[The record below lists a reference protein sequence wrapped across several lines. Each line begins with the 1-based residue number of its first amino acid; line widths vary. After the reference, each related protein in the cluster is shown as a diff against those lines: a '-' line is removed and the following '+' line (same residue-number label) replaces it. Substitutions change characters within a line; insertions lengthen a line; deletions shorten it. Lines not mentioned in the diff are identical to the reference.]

1 MPRFSVRMRWWLGRG
16 FTLIEL
22 LVVIAIIAVLIG
34 LLLPA
39 VQKVREAANRMSC
52 QNNLKQLAL
61 ACHNYHDAN
70 GTFPPGGMLDP
81 DWGDYTVGSDGWAG
95 DGGWRADKGSWMVYI
110 LPYIEQDNLYKQIAQ
125 FGLNVPKV
133 DTITRA
139 ATHDANGNLVPIDP
153 NTNLPVAGLAVLPKP
168 LKLFRCPSDGYK
180 TNLPFYNY
188 AANYGVQNDYGNNC
202 NPTYDPYIP
211 TYCDGSRFGLTYCG
225 CGGQYAGLC
234 QGGGA
239 ATGMFYEGQTPKSQK
254 INIAGVT
261 DGTSNT
267 ILFGE
272 ITAGNSD
279 AESYSCCYESNPR
292 GWASFDNGTTN
303 VMVPLNYRCKHYDEA
318 PDSCDNSPGNSVT
331 TNPWNW
337 NVCSGF
343 KSQHTG
349 GVNFAFADGS
359 VHFINQSIDQL
370 TLIKLGVR
378 NDGGV
383 VSLP

>member
-1 MPRFSVRMRWWLGRG
+1 MPKFKTRIRWWLDRG

-22 LVVIAIIAVLIG
+22 LVVIAIIGVLVG

-70 GTFPPGGMLDP
+70 GSFPPGSKIDP
-81 DWGDYTVGSDGWAG
+81 DWGSYGGWTAQ
-95 DGGWRADKGSWMVYI
+95 GGWRADKGSWMVYI
-110 LPYIEQDNLYKQIAQ
+110 LPYAEQDNLFKQIVGQ
-125 FGLNVPKV
+125 GLYTPKI
-133 DTITRA
+133 DTITRCA
-139 ATHDANGNLVPIDP
+139 WYDANGNLVPADA
-153 NTNLPVAGLAVLPKP
+153 NGNPVAGLAILPKNI
-168 LKLFRCPSDGYK
+168 KLFRCPSDPYK
-180 TNLPFYNY
+180 QNLPFYNY
-188 AANYGVQNDYGNNC
+188 AANYGVNNDYGANC
-202 NPTYDPYIP
+202 SPNYDPFIP
-211 TYCDGSRFGLTYCG
+211 QYCDGSKFGLNWCG
-225 CGGQYAGLC
+225 CAGQYPGLC

-239 ATGMFYEGQTPKSQK
+239 GSGIFYEGQTPTSPK
-254 INIAGVT
+254 INMASVT

-267 ILFGE
+267 LLLGE

-279 AESYSCCYESNPR
+279 AETYSCCYESNPR
-292 GWASFDNGTTN
+292 GWASFDNGSTN
-303 VMVPLNYRCKHYDEA
+303 VMVPLNYYCKHYDEA
-318 PDSCDNSPGNSVT
+318 PSTCDNSPGNSVT

-359 VHFINQSIDQL
+359 VHFINQNIDQL
-370 TLIKLGVR
+370 TLLKLGVR

-383 VSLP
+383 PGDY

>member
-1 MPRFSVRMRWWLGRG
+1 MPRFQTKLRRWLGGG

-22 LVVIAIIAVLIG
+22 LVVIAIIAVLVG

-39 VQKVREAANRMSC
+39 VQKVREAANRMKC

-61 ACHNYHDAN
+61 ACHNYHDAQ
-70 GTFPPGGMLDP
+70 GSFPPGGMLNP
-81 DWGDYTVGSDGWAG
+81 NWAPVVSGAWSG
-95 DGGWRADKGSWMVYI
+95 DGGWRADQGSWMVYI
-110 LPYIEQDNLYKQIAQ
+110 LPYIEQSNLFNQIAQ
-125 FGLNVPKV
+125 FGLGTPKI

-139 ATHDANGNLVPIDP
+139 TSHDANGN
-153 NTNLPVAGLAVLPKP
+153 PVAQFDPTAVLPRP
-168 LKLFRCPSDGYK
+168 LPLFRCPSDGYK

-188 AANYGVQNDYGNNC
+188 AANYAVQNDYGTNC
-202 NPTYDPYIP
+202 SPNYDPFISAN
-211 TYCDGSRFGLTYCG
+211 CDGSVFGLQWCG

-234 QGGGA
+234 QDGGA
-239 ATGMFYEGQTPKSQK
+239 GSGLFYEGQTPTSQK
-254 INIAGVT
+254 IKIASVT

-267 ILFGE
+267 FMFGE

-279 AESYSCCYESNPR
+279 AESYSCCYETNPR
-292 GWASFDNGTTN
+292 GWASFDNGSTN
-303 VMVPLNYRCKHYDEA
+303 VMIPLNYFCKHYDEA
-318 PDSCDNSPGNSVT
+318 PCSCCNAPGNDVT

-343 KSQHTG
+343 KSMHTS

-359 VHFINQSIDQL
+359 VHFISQNVDQL
-370 TLIKLGVR
+370 TLLKLGVR

-383 VSLP
+383 VAVP